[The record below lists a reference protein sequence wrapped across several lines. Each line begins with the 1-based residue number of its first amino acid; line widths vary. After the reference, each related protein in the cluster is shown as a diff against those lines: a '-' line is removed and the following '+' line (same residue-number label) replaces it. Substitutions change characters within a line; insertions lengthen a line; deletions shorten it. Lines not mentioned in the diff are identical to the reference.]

1 MDGCL
6 HNRVW
11 LYYYYYYFNRSSLS
25 WKHHIDVGAGVVDR
39 DYRGNVGVVLFNLSN
54 TDYEIH
60 QGDRI
65 AQLIVERIST
75 PALVEVEVRS
85 NTTVSRPDSRIQ
97 IFSGGLLESK
107 RIFSQFKDFWTVI
120 YRKIQP
126 VLVFCQLAVVVFTVC
141 LNEKNVRSLNHL
153 HCIVSKWSFW
163 IL

>member
-11 LYYYYYYFNRSSLS
+11 LYYYYHFNRSSLS
-25 WKHHIDVGAGVVDR
+25 WKYHIDVGAGVVDR

-54 TDYEIH
+54 TDYEVH

-75 PALVEVEVRS
+75 PALVEVEVRN

-97 IFSGGLLESK
+97 IFSGGVVRVK
-107 RIFSQFKDFWTVI
+107 KDF
-120 YRKIQP
+120 
-126 VLVFCQLAVVVFTVC
+126 
-141 LNEKNVRSLNHL
+141 
-153 HCIVSKWSFW
+153 
-163 IL
+163 